1 LLCYLRITS
10 AGGIQIIAFLKELAS
25 PTDYSPISDEN
36 HFFHQILLRLS
47 EKLPFGYFGIP
58 LFSFFKILTLNQ
70 NINSES
76 FRVFLTVHR
85 NFSGI
90 FLHRKNSFGLLNPNP
105 LEFLR
110 YLFPFSSY
118 KQIHFQF
125 FNSARITVRNFFW
138 PKKCFY
144 DIKICR
150 I

>member
-1 LLCYLRITS
+1 M
-10 AGGIQIIAFLKELAS
+10 A
-25 PTDYSPISDEN
+25 
-36 HFFHQILLRLS
+36 ILLRLS

-76 FRVFLTVHR
+76 FRVFLTVHH

-90 FLHRKNSFGLLNPNP
+90 FFHRINGFGLLNPNP

-125 FNSARITVRNFFW
+125 FNSAHNSSQFFLA
-138 PKKCFY
+138 KKVLFGY
-144 DIKICR
+144 KNL
-150 I
+150 